1 MGPPTSK
8 IVVVKP
14 MSSSF
19 GQLLFSKHPWIRLR
33 REAPRRME
41 FHDESSDVSSLGRSA
56 TADVTRPP
64 A

>member
-1 MGPPTSK
+1 MGPPTSR
-8 IVVVKP
+8 IVVVKS
-14 MSSSF
+14 MSSLF
-19 GQLLFSKHPWIRLR
+19 GQLLFPKYPWIRLR

-56 TADVTRPP
+56 SADVTRSP